1 MKRTLL
7 GMLAAAA
14 AAAALSA
21 SGFAIT
27 AAAQSDQQP
36 THAELVQRW
45 AEAALDAQLKGMKT
59 SLRLNANQEKLWGP
73 FESAVKDGAKARLV
87 TLQKEQGDNL
97 SPMDRLSAKADHVAQ
112 STAILQKI
120 VEAAKPL
127 YASLDD
133 AQKHK
138 FVTLG
143 RMLVPERGRF
153 AMEMRHLRMGEGD
166 QHGAE

>member
-14 AAAALSA
+14 AAATLSA

-45 AEAALDAQLKGMKT
+45 AEAALDAQVKGMKT

-153 AMEMRHLRMGEGD
+153 AMEMKHLRMREGD